1 MHDKARE
8 ITEPPSREADELL
21 QADAAASMT
30 VVAPPGE
37 HALLTR
43 LREARGASTTKQI
56 GAGIMLPIRALGLLR
71 AHRELVPLV
80 IIPVLI
86 NIVLFAISA
95 YFLVGYADSA
105 LAWLW
110 AKPVGE
116 DFFVQLTLVLW
127 YVLYIVAILIGFAL
141 SYVVVLMLGG
151 IVASPFH
158 DTLSEATERILLG
171 VEEIQGTGY
180 SFAVGTLR
188 SIVSNIVIAAVYLV
202 LMIPVLLLNLIP
214 FAGTVASSALG
225 MVLSAYFVGLEY
237 CDPVL
242 ERRGAPMRRK
252 FGLLRQHF
260 WLAGSFGLGTTFLLW
275 VPLLNFL
282 CMPIAVIGGTAMGI
296 VLLEDEASEV

>member
-1 MHDKARE
+1 MHDKPRE

-110 AKPVGE
+110 AKPVG
-116 DFFVQLTLVLW
+116 DGFLVQLTLVLW
-127 YVLYIVAILIGFAL
+127 PVIDLVADLLGFHILYIVL
-141 SYVVVLMLGG
+141 
-151 IVASPFH
+151 
-158 DTLSEATERILLG
+158 
-171 VEEIQGTGY
+171 
-180 SFAVGTLR
+180 
-188 SIVSNIVIAAVYLV
+188 
-202 LMIPVLLLNLIP
+202 
-214 FAGTVASSALG
+214 
-225 MVLSAYFVGLEY
+225 
-237 CDPVL
+237 
-242 ERRGAPMRRK
+242 
-252 FGLLRQHF
+252 
-260 WLAGSFGLGTTFLLW
+260 
-275 VPLLNFL
+275 
-282 CMPIAVIGGTAMGI
+282 
-296 VLLEDEASEV
+296 